1 MVMAS
6 ADVRGVVDNLI
17 RRVEPAGKRIVVVV
31 PDGTRTAP
39 VAAMARL
46 IEAAVAAEHGD
57 PAQLTWLVALGTHQP
72 MSDEALARHLGPVAG
87 PVRNHEWWDP
97 DQIVTVGTISGAD
110 VSALSDGRETEPIA
124 VTINRAVVEADV
136 AIVCGPVFPHE
147 VVGFSGGN
155 KYFFPGVAGE
165 EIIDA
170 THWLGA
176 LITSS
181 RLIGAPGVT
190 PVRAVIDKAASLI
203 PTDRWCLAMVVAPG
217 TAEPSASR
225 ETDLEACF
233 GDRPG
238 PAWAAAAEVSA
249 RVHIR
254 RLPAP
259 VRTVLSVMPRR
270 YEDIWTAAKG
280 MYKVEPVVADGGQVI
295 IYAPHVRTISVTHGE
310 QLAEVGY
317 HTRDYF
323 TGQWDRFS
331 KYPGSILAHSTHVT
345 GLGTWSEEEGEHK
358 RITVT
363 LATGID
369 EATCRAHDLDYL
381 DPASIDV
388 AEWAAKAEHD
398 PELLV
403 VPDAGELLF
412 RLVEAGT
419 DALK

>member
-1 MVMAS
+1 MVMAP
-6 ADVRGVVDNLI
+6 AEVRDVIDDLI
-17 RRVEPAGKRIVVVV
+17 RRVEPAGKRVVVIV

-39 VAAMARL
+39 VAALAAH
-46 IEAAVAAEHGD
+46 IEAATAAAGAD
-57 PAQLTWLVALGTHQP
+57 PAELTWLIALGTHQP
-72 MSDEALARHLGPVAG
+72 MTPEHLARHVGPVAG
-87 PVRNHEWWDP
+87 PVRNHEWWDA
-97 DQIVTVGTISGAD
+97 DQIVTVGTISAED
-110 VSALSDGRETEPIA
+110 VRELSAGRETEPVE

-136 AIVCGPVFPHE
+136 ALVCGPVFPHE

-181 RLIGAPGVT
+181 ALIGTSGTT
-190 PVRAVIDKAASLI
+190 PVRAVIDRAASLI
-203 PTDRWCLAMVVAPG
+203 PTDRWCLTFVVAPG
-217 TAEPSASR
+217 T
-225 ETDLEACF
+225 TDLEACF
-233 GDRPG
+233 GDRPEA
-238 PAWAAAAEVSA
+238 AWAAAAEVSA

-259 VRTVLSVMPRR
+259 VRTVLSVMPPR

-295 IYAPHVRTISVTHGE
+295 IYAPHVKTISVTHGD

-345 GLGTWSEEEGEHK
+345 GLGTWSPEEGEHK

-381 DPASIDV
+381 DPATVDV
-388 AEWAAKAEHD
+388 AEWEARAEHD
-398 PELLV
+398 PGLLV
-403 VPDAGELLF
+403 VPEAGELLF
-412 RLVEAGT
+412 RLA
-419 DALK
+419 